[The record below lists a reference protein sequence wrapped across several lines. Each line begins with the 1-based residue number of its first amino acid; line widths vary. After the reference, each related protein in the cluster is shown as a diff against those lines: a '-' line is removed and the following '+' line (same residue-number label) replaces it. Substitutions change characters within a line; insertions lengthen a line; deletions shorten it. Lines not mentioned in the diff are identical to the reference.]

1 MFYNSHHSKIPKSKI
16 RNPQSAIHIPKST
29 YMMTKQQWWV
39 VGSATAFFLI
49 LYFGCDTKSKFQKT
63 VAASSHQTIAAT
75 DPQTLLTAA
84 RKALTPAQLAEIQ
97 PLEAALQPN
106 LTPAQ
111 QADALKKVSGTF
123 HRFGQEAAA
132 AHFAEQ
138 VAELEKTEMAWSV
151 AGGNYFLAIR
161 QTQDKAIRD
170 FCTQR
175 AVAAFQNAAS
185 LNPKQ
190 LEHKINL
197 ALCYTENPL
206 PDNPMK
212 GILLL
217 RELDAANPDNTAIN
231 VQLARLAIKTGQFDK
246 AIARLEKVL
255 AREPN
260 LPTANCLAAEAYTG
274 AGNAAKAA
282 EVSKKCVK

>member
-1 MFYNSHHSKIPKSKI
+1 
-16 RNPQSAIHIPKST
+16 
-29 YMMTKQQWWV
+29 MTKQQWWI
-39 VGSATAFFLI
+39 VGSATAIFFI

-63 VAASSHQTIAAT
+63 IADSSHQTMAAT
-75 DPQTLLTAA
+75 DPQTLLSTA
-84 RKALTPAQLAEIQ
+84 RQALSPAQLAEIQ
-97 PLEAALQPN
+97 PLESALQSAN
-106 LTPAQ
+106 LSPTQ
-111 QADALKKVSGTF
+111 KTDALKKVSGAF

-138 VAELEKTEMAWSV
+138 VAELEKSEAAWSV

-161 QTQDKAIRD
+161 QTQDKSIRD

-175 AVAAFQNAAS
+175 AAFQNAAS
-185 LNPKQ
+185 LNPTQ

-217 RELDAANPDNTAIN
+217 RELDAAHPDNTAIN

-260 LPTANCLAAEAYTG
+260 LAQANCLAAEAYTG

-282 EVSKKCVK
+282 EVGKKCAK

>member
-1 MFYNSHHSKIPKSKI
+1 
-16 RNPQSAIHIPKST
+16 
-29 YMMTKQQWWV
+29 MTKQQWWV
-39 VGSATAFFLI
+39 VGSATAFFII

-63 VAASSHQTIAAT
+63 VADSSHRTIAAS
-75 DPQTLLTAA
+75 DSKTLLTAA
-84 RKALTPAQLAEIQ
+84 RNALSPAQLAEIQ
-97 PLEAALQPN
+97 PLESALQTANTSP
-106 LTPAQ
+106 TQ
-111 QADALKKVSGTF
+111 QADALKKVSGAF

-138 VAELEKTEMAWSV
+138 VAELEKTEAAWAI
-151 AGGNYFLAIR
+151 AGGNYFLAIK
-161 QTQDKAIRD
+161 QTQDKSLRD

-231 VQLARLAIKTGQFDK
+231 LQLARLAIKTGQFEK
-246 AIARLEKVL
+246 AIVRLEKVL

-260 LPTANCLAAEAYTG
+260 LAQANCLAADAYTG

>member
-1 MFYNSHHSKIPKSKI
+1 
-16 RNPQSAIHIPKST
+16 
-29 YMMTKQQWWV
+29 MTKQQWWV
-39 VGSATAFFLI
+39 VGSATAFFFI

-63 VAASSHQTIAAT
+63 VADSSHRTIAAS

-84 RKALTPAQLAEIQ
+84 RKALAPAQLAEIQ
-97 PLEAALQPN
+97 PLEAALQTPN
-106 LTPAQ
+106 MSPTQ

-138 VAELEKTEMAWSV
+138 VAELEKTEMAWSI
-151 AGGNYFLAIR
+151 AGGNYFLAIK
-161 QTQDKAIRD
+161 QTQDKSLRD

-231 VQLARLAIKTGQFDK
+231 LQLARLAIKTGQFEK

-260 LPTANCLAAEAYTG
+260 SAQANCLAAEAYTG

>member
-1 MFYNSHHSKIPKSKI
+1 MDCSTKGTIGTNFFVTFVPFVFKIVPI
-16 RNPQSAIHIPKST
+16 
-29 YMMTKQQWWV
+29 MTKQQGWLI
-39 VGSATAFFLI
+39 GSAVVFFVI

-63 VAASSHQTIAAT
+63 IADSSHKSMSAT
-75 DPQTLLTAA
+75 DPQTLLAAA
-84 RKALTPAQLAEIQ
+84 RKNLSPAQLAEIQ
-97 PLEAALQPN
+97 PLDAALQSPN
-106 LTPAQ
+106 PIPAQ
-111 QADALKKVSGTF
+111 QIEALKKVSGAY

-138 VAELEKTEMAWSV
+138 VAELDKSEAAWSV
-151 AGGNYFLAIR
+151 AGANYFLAIR
-161 QTQDKAIRD
+161 TVQDKAIRD
-170 FCTQR
+170 FCTQH

-185 LNPKQ
+185 LNPTH

-206 PDNPMK
+206 PDDPMK

-217 RELDAANPDNTAIN
+217 RELDTAHPDNTAIN
-231 VQLARLAIKTGQFDK
+231 VQLARLAIKTGQFER
-246 AIARLEKVL
+246 AIGRLEKVL

-260 LPTANCLAAEAYTG
+260 SKQANCLAVEAYTG

-282 EVSKKCVK
+282 IATQKCK

>member
-1 MFYNSHHSKIPKSKI
+1 
-16 RNPQSAIHIPKST
+16 
-29 YMMTKQQWWV
+29 MMTKQQWWV
-39 VGSATAFFLI
+39 VGSAMAFFFI

-63 VAASSHQTIAAT
+63 VAESSHRTIAAS
-75 DPQTLLTAA
+75 DPKTLLTAA
-84 RKALTPAQLAEIQ
+84 RNALTPAQLAEIQ
-97 PLEAALQPN
+97 PLESALQTSNMAP
-106 LTPAQ
+106 TQ
-111 QADALKKVSGTF
+111 QADALKKVSGAF

-138 VAELEKTEMAWSV
+138 VAEVEKTETAWAI
-151 AGGNYFLAIR
+151 AGGNYRLAVK
-161 QTQDKAIRD
+161 QTQDASLRD

-175 AVAAFQNAAS
+175 AVAAYQNAAS

-206 PDNPMK
+206 KDEPMK

-231 VQLARLAIKTGQFDK
+231 LKLAELAIQTRQFEK

-260 LPTANCLAAEAYTG
+260 LARANCLAADAYTG
-274 AGNAAKAA
+274 AGNTAKAA

>member
-1 MFYNSHHSKIPKSKI
+1 
-16 RNPQSAIHIPKST
+16 
-29 YMMTKQQWWV
+29 MTKQQWWV
-39 VGSATAFFLI
+39 VGGALAIFFC

-63 VAASSHQTIAAT
+63 IADSSHQSIAAS

-84 RKALTPAQLAEIQ
+84 RNALAPAQLAEIQ
-97 PLEAALQPN
+97 PLESAIQSANNSP
-106 LTPAQ
+106 TQ
-111 QADALKKVSGTF
+111 QIDALKKVSGAF

-138 VAELEKTEMAWSV
+138 IAELEKSEAAWSV
-151 AGGNYFLAIR
+151 AGANYFLAIR
-161 QTQDKAIRD
+161 QSQEKSIRD

-185 LNPKQ
+185 LNPTQ

-217 RELDAANPDNTAIN
+217 RELDAAHPDNTAIN

-260 LPTANCLAAEAYTG
+260 AVQANCLAAEAYKG

-282 EVSKKCVK
+282 EMSKKCAK